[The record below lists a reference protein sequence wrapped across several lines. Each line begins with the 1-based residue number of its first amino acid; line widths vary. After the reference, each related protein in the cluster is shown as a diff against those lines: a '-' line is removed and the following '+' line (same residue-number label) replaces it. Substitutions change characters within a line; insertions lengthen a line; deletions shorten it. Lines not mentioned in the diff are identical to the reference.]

1 MTERATQPHRGR
13 LTALGPA
20 VWLRRENHMVWR
32 VGDRYLAG
40 FNWELRFVWLVSGYL
55 LGSLSVVCV
64 LFSRYDHELRPS
76 SVPFPIIY
84 TCLHPLRSVHHCY
97 YYSSTTTA
105 PLPPYY
111 DPLCSSA
118 QLANHGS
125 SCASFPGYQPAC
137 LAFPLCLYL
146 SLVARCTDTHSGTAH
161 WGLASS

>member
-55 LGSLSVVCV
+55 LGSLPAVCV
-64 LFSRYDHELRPS
+64 LFSRYNHELRPS

-84 TCLHPLRSVHHCY
+84 TCLHPPRSVHHCY
-97 YYSSTTTA
+97 YYYSYHHHRTPA
-105 PLPPYY
+105 PLLRS
-111 DPLCSSA
+111 PLLLRSTRKPWLILCFLSGISTCMPR
-118 QLANHGS
+118 L
-125 SCASFPGYQPAC
+125 PIM
-137 LAFPLCLYL
+137 PLPLP
-146 SLVARCTDTHSGTAH
+146 RRQMHRHS
-161 WGLASS
+161 